1 MSARSA
7 LKFSTL
13 SGLLLTSLLLATLS
27 ACSGTPDKTAA
38 PTAEPASAK
47 QQTATDDKDTS
58 ATEQSSASTE
68 QSSDGSAVQIFD
80 QTETVDAGHRGNIA
94 QASLLDMKVGMS
106 ATAVRD
112 LAATYEWQPRPRSE
126 NRLSEVISSP
136 PNDATVRFLL
146 RKPKGGILE
155 TRFCSG
161 KLYYA
166 RYDGSLHENRRQ
178 SYLAAARSQL
188 QALGKVDEETD
199 NRNHTL
205 SYAPGI
211 WSYQAYTVYRHR
223 PDQSRWMVIE
233 TLADQTVC
241 PLDHSPR

>member
-1 MSARSA
+1 MQDLPAIRTIT
-7 LKFSTL
+7 TL
-13 SGLLLTSLLLATLS
+13 FILLGMLT
-27 ACSGTPDKTAA
+27 ACSGTPEQTTA
-38 PTAEPASAK
+38 PTEPVSTSPASS
-47 QQTATDDKDTS
+47 QTAEQTGAAEAESTDP
-58 ATEQSSASTE
+58 
-68 QSSDGSAVQIFD
+68 QIFD
-80 QTETVDAGHRGNIA
+80 QTETVDAGHRGNIE
-94 QASLLDMKVGMS
+94 QASLLDLKVGMS

-112 LAATYEWQPRPRSE
+112 IVAMYEWQPRPRSE
-126 NRLSEVISSP
+126 NRLSEVISSS

-146 RKPKGGILE
+146 RNPKGGILE

-161 KLYYA
+161 TLYYA

-178 SYLAAARSQL
+178 PYLAEARTQL
-188 QALGKVDEETD
+188 QSLGKVDEETD
-199 NRNHTL
+199 DRNHTL

-211 WSYQAYTVYRHR
+211 WSYQAFTVYRHR

>member
-1 MSARSA
+1 MQARTVI
-7 LKFSTL
+7 KTTTTL
-13 SGLLLTSLLLATLS
+13 CLILGILS
-27 ACSGTPDKTAA
+27 ACSGTPENVQQASSETTSTNEQTI
-38 PTAEPASAK
+38 PSERPARA
-47 QQTATDDKDTS
+47 DNETS
-58 ATEQSSASTE
+58 SETGDA
-68 QSSDGSAVQIFD
+68 QIFD
-80 QTETVDAGHRGNIA
+80 RTETVDAGHRGNIA
-94 QASLLDMKVGMS
+94 QASLLDLKVGMTAS
-106 ATAVRD
+106 AVRD
-112 LAATYEWQPRPRSE
+112 VAAMYEWQPRPRSE

-166 RYDGSLHENRRQ
+166 RYDGSLHENLRQ
-178 SYLAAARSQL
+178 RYLAAASSQL
-188 QALGKVDEETD
+188 EALGKVEEETD
-199 NRNHTL
+199 DRNHTL

-241 PLDHSPR
+241 PLDHTPR